1 MPTKPREKQ
10 ASEAKVNALQKPLQL
25 SEELAAVIGSGPLP
39 RGQYVVEQDMGV
51 HPLLQQ
57 PAEPRKTAAKSWP
70 MTHSGGFSA
79 RTR

>member
-39 RGQYVVEQDMGV
+39 RGQVVS
-51 HPLLQQ
+51 
-57 PAEPRKTAAKSWP
+57 KI
-70 MTHSGGFSA
+70 
-79 RTR
+79 